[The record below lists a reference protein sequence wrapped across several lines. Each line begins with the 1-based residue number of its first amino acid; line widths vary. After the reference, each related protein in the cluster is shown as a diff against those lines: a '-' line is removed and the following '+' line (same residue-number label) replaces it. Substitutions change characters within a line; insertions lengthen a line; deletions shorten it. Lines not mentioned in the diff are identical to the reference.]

1 MEHNTSLPVL
11 PVSEATL
18 TGLFRETVLRHGDRP
33 AVRDDRTHLTYRDLD
48 RASDALA
55 HRLRATGVTGGDRV
69 VYHLERGVQ
78 VFVALLAVLKAGAAY
93 VPVDTRYPDARR
105 DLMITRSR
113 PALVLTDLPEAVSEH
128 IAGLGVEVLRVDGAP
143 DLSGGADPVP
153 GGREPLTAD
162 DPAAL
167 LFTSGSSGTPKAV
180 VLTHGNL
187 SHFAHNDA
195 LPRLG
200 PDDRVGHVSSLSFD
214 AFHYETWCAFAG
226 GAEILVLPTMP
237 DLVGRDIQRELR
249 RHRISAMLVPTM
261 AVNHV
266 VREDREAFSCLRV
279 LCTGGDVILPQT
291 CRDLLA
297 GSFAGRLFNLYGPTE
312 ATTACVAHE
321 IRDVTPEADSV
332 PIGRPLHGVTI
343 RVLDATHAEVAPG
356 EPGELHVA
364 GPGVALGYL
373 DQPELTG
380 ERFPADPFAA
390 DGSRMYATGDL
401 VRLDAE
407 GELHYLGRT
416 DDQVKIRGYRVEPRE
431 VERALARHG
440 AVREAAVLAVGA
452 GEDRHLVG
460 LVVADGAVSLGDLR
474 AYAETSLP
482 DFMVPSALI
491 RVPEIPATV
500 HGKRDLD
507 RLRTVVEE
515 HQRRDAGHVTPRDD
529 EERYLAGIWQDLL
542 AVERVGVTDDF
553 FELGGNSLLSFRL
566 LRRVA
571 KELGVTLSSREV
583 LTTSRLE
590 SLATLIRDRKELVG
604 P

>member
-1 MEHNTSLPVL
+1 MEHNTSLPGQ
-11 PVSEATL
+11 PVSGATL
-18 TGLFRETVLRHGDRP
+18 NGLFRETVLRHGDRP
-33 AVRDDRTHLTYRDLD
+33 AVRDDRTNLSYRQLD

-55 HRLRATGVTGGDRV
+55 VRLRGAGVQRGDRV
-69 VYHLERGVQ
+69 AYHLERGVQ
-78 VFVALLAVLKAGAAY
+78 VFVTLLAVLKAGAAY

-113 PALVLTDLPEAVSEH
+113 PALVVTDSPDSGHL
-128 IAGLGVEVLRVDGAP
+128 AGLGVKSIRLADLPDVGEGTEPSSGRQEPVDA
-143 DLSGGADPVP
+143 A
-153 GGREPLTAD
+153 

-180 VLTHGNL
+180 VLTHENL
-187 SHFAHNDA
+187 HQFAYDDT

-200 PDDRVGHVSSLSFD
+200 PEDRVGHVSSLSFD
-214 AFHYETWCAFAG
+214 AFHYETWCAFAS
-226 GAEILVLPTMP
+226 GAEIVVLPTMP

-261 AVNHV
+261 AFNHV
-266 VREDREAFSCLRV
+266 VREDRDAFSPLRI
-279 LCTGGDVILPQT
+279 LCTGGDVILPQA

-297 GSFAGRLFNLYGPTE
+297 GSFSGRLFNLYGPTE
-312 ATTACVAHE
+312 ATTACAAYEVRELAP
-321 IRDVTPEADSV
+321 DAASV
-332 PIGRPLHGVTI
+332 PIGRPLRGATL
-343 RVLDATHAEVAPG
+343 RVLDASSRAEVGPG
-356 EPGELHVA
+356 ESGELYVA
-364 GPGVALGYL
+364 GSGVALGYL
-373 DQPELTG
+373 DQPELTD
-380 ERFPADPFAA
+380 ERFPRDPFAA

-407 GELHYLGRT
+407 GQLHYLGRT

-431 VERALARHG
+431 VERTLARHG
-440 AVREAAVLAVGA
+440 DIREVAVLPVGE

-460 LVVADGAVSLGDLR
+460 LVVADGPVSLSALR
-474 AYAETSLP
+474 EYAEAALP

-491 RVPEIPATV
+491 RVPEIPATA

-507 RLRTVVEE
+507 QLRHVVAE
-515 HQRRDAGHVTPRDD
+515 HQRRDAAYITPRDE
-529 EERYLAGIWQDLL
+529 EERYLAAIWQELL
-542 AVERVGVTDDF
+542 AVERAGATDDF

-566 LRRVA
+566 LRRVS

-590 SLATLIRDRKELVG
+590 SLAALIRDRKEAVR

>member
-1 MEHNTSLPVL
+1 MSG
-11 PVSEATL
+11 ATL
-18 TGLFRETVLRHGDRP
+18 NGLFRETVLRHGDRP
-33 AVRDDRTHLTYRDLD
+33 AVRDDRTNLSYRELD

-55 HRLRATGVTGGDRV
+55 ARLRGAGVQRGDRV
-69 VYHLERGVQ
+69 AYHLERGVQ
-78 VFVALLAVLKAGAAY
+78 VFVTLLAILKAGAAY

-105 DLMITRSR
+105 DVMITRSR
-113 PALVLTDLPEAVSEH
+113 PALVVTDAPDSGHL
-128 IAGLGVEVLRVDGAP
+128 AGLGVKSIHLEGLPDVAAGTEPSSGPQEPVGA
-143 DLSGGADPVP
+143 AH
-153 GGREPLTAD
+153 
-162 DPAAL
+162 PAAL

-187 SHFAHNDA
+187 HQFAHDDS

-200 PDDRVGHVSSLSFD
+200 PEDRVGHVSSLSFD

-226 GAEILVLPTMP
+226 GAEIVVLPTMP

-261 AVNHV
+261 AFNHV
-266 VREDREAFSCLRV
+266 VREDRDAFSPLRI
-279 LCTGGDVILPQT
+279 LCTGGDVILPQA

-297 GSFAGRLFNLYGPTE
+297 GSFSGRLFNLYGPTE
-312 ATTACVAHE
+312 ATTACAAYEVRELAP
-321 IRDVTPEADSV
+321 DAGSV
-332 PIGRPLHGVTI
+332 PIGRPLSGATV
-343 RVLDATHAEVAPG
+343 RVLDPSSRAEVGPG
-356 EPGELHVA
+356 ESGELYVA
-364 GPGVALGYL
+364 GSGVALGYL
-373 DQPELTG
+373 DQPELTD
-380 ERFPADPFAA
+380 ERFPRDPFAA

-407 GELHYLGRT
+407 GQLHYLGRT

-431 VERALARHG
+431 VERTLARHG
-440 AVREAAVLAVGA
+440 DVREVAVLPVGD

-460 LVVADGAVSLGDLR
+460 LVVADGPVSLSALR
-474 AYAETSLP
+474 EYAEAALP

-491 RVPEIPATV
+491 RVPEIPATA

-507 RLRTVVEE
+507 QLRHVVAE
-515 HQRRDAGHVTPRDD
+515 HQRRDAAYITPRDE
-529 EERYLAGIWQDLL
+529 EERYLAGIWQELL
-542 AVERVGVTDDF
+542 AVERAGATDDF

-566 LRRVA
+566 LRRVS

-590 SLATLIRDRKELVG
+590 SLAALIRDRKEAVR

>member
-1 MEHNTSLPVL
+1 MENNTSLPGE
-11 PVSEATL
+11 PVSGATL

-33 AVRDDRTHLTYRDLD
+33 AVRDDRTDLSYRDLD

-55 HRLRATGVTGGDRV
+55 ARLRAAGVTRGDRV

-113 PALVLTDLPEAVSEH
+113 PALVLTD
-128 IAGLGVEVLRVDGAP
+128 
-143 DLSGGADPVP
+143 
-153 GGREPLTAD
+153 TAD
-162 DPAAL
+162 TAPLAALGTKVLVLDGSEDAPAAPAPAAGPGPDTTDAAAL

-187 SHFAHNDA
+187 HQFARNDA

-226 GAEILVLPTMP
+226 GAEIVVLPTMP
-237 DLVGRDIQRELR
+237 DLVGRDIRRELR
-249 RHRISAMLVPTM
+249 RYRISAMLVPTM

-266 VREDREAFSCLRV
+266 VREDRDAFSPLRV
-279 LCTGGDVILPQT
+279 LCTGGDVILPRT

-297 GSFAGRLFNLYGPTE
+297 GAFSGRLFNLYGPTE
-312 ATTACVAHE
+312 ATTACAAHE
-321 IRDVTPEADSV
+321 ITDVAPDADSV
-332 PIGRPLHGVTI
+332 PIGRPLHGVTL
-343 RVLDATHAEVAPG
+343 RVLDASGAEAAPG

-364 GPGVALGYL
+364 GPGVAVGYL
-373 DQPELTG
+373 DQPELSDA
-380 ERFPADPFAA
+380 RFPADPFAA
-390 DGSRMYATGDL
+390 DGTRMYATGDL
-401 VRLDAE
+401 VRRDAE
-407 GELHYLGRT
+407 GLLHYLGRT

-431 VERALARHG
+431 VERTLARHPD
-440 AVREAAVLAVGA
+440 VREMAVLTVGD

-460 LVVADGAVSLGDLR
+460 LVVADGAVSLTDLR
-474 AYAETSLP
+474 TYAEAALP

-491 RVPEIPATV
+491 RVPEIPATA

-507 RLRTVVEE
+507 RLRTVIDD
-515 HQRRDAGHVTPRDD
+515 HLRRDAGHVTPRDD

-566 LRRVA
+566 LRRVS

-590 SLATLIRDRKELVG
+590 SLATLIRDRKELVR

>member
-1 MEHNTSLPVL
+1 MEHNTSLPGE
-11 PVSEATL
+11 PVSGATL
-18 TGLFRETVLRHGDRP
+18 NGLFRETVLRHGDRP
-33 AVRDDRTHLTYRDLD
+33 AVRDDRTNLSYRELD

-55 HRLRATGVTGGDRV
+55 ARLRGAGVQRGDRV
-69 VYHLERGVQ
+69 AYHLERGVQ
-78 VFVALLAVLKAGAAY
+78 VFVTLLAILKAGAAY

-105 DLMITRSR
+105 DVMITRSR
-113 PALVLTDLPEAVSEH
+113 PALVVTDAPDSGHL
-128 IAGLGVEVLRVDGAP
+128 AGLGVKSIHLEGLPDVAAGTEPSSGPQEPVGA
-143 DLSGGADPVP
+143 AH
-153 GGREPLTAD
+153 
-162 DPAAL
+162 PAAL

-187 SHFAHNDA
+187 HQFAHDDS

-200 PDDRVGHVSSLSFD
+200 PEDRVGHVSSLSFD

-226 GAEILVLPTMP
+226 GAEIVVLPTMP

-261 AVNHV
+261 AFNHV
-266 VREDREAFSCLRV
+266 VREDRDAFSPLRI
-279 LCTGGDVILPQT
+279 LCTGGDVILPQA

-297 GSFAGRLFNLYGPTE
+297 GSFSGRLFNLYGPTE
-312 ATTACVAHE
+312 ATTACAAYEVRELAP
-321 IRDVTPEADSV
+321 DAGSV
-332 PIGRPLHGVTI
+332 PIGRPLSGATV
-343 RVLDATHAEVAPG
+343 RVLDPSSRAEVGPG
-356 EPGELHVA
+356 ESGELYVA
-364 GPGVALGYL
+364 GSGVALGYL
-373 DQPELTG
+373 DQPELTD
-380 ERFPADPFAA
+380 ERFPRDPFAA

-401 VRLDAE
+401 VRLDAQ
-407 GELHYLGRT
+407 GQLHYLGRT

-431 VERALARHG
+431 VERTLARHG
-440 AVREAAVLAVGA
+440 DVREVAVLPVGD

-460 LVVADGAVSLGDLR
+460 LVVADGPVSLSALR
-474 AYAETSLP
+474 EYAEAALP

-491 RVPEIPATV
+491 RVPEIPATA

-507 RLRTVVEE
+507 QLRHVVAE
-515 HQRRDAGHVTPRDD
+515 HQRRDAAYITPRDE
-529 EERYLAGIWQDLL
+529 EERYLAGIWQELL
-542 AVERVGVTDDF
+542 AVERAGATDDF

-566 LRRVA
+566 LRRVS

-590 SLATLIRDRKELVG
+590 SLAALIRDRKEAVR

>member
-1 MEHNTSLPVL
+1 MEHNTSLPGE
-11 PVSEATL
+11 PVSGATL
-18 TGLFRETVLRHGDRP
+18 NGLFRETVLRHGDRP
-33 AVRDDRTHLTYRDLD
+33 AVRDDRTNLSYRELD

-55 HRLRATGVTGGDRV
+55 ARLRGAGVQRGDRV
-69 VYHLERGVQ
+69 AYHLERGVQ
-78 VFVALLAVLKAGAAY
+78 VFVTLLAILKAGAAY

-105 DLMITRSR
+105 DVMITRSR
-113 PALVLTDLPEAVSEH
+113 PALVVTDAPDSGHL
-128 IAGLGVEVLRVDGAP
+128 AGLGVKSIHLEGLPDVAAGTEPSSGPQEPVGA
-143 DLSGGADPVP
+143 AH
-153 GGREPLTAD
+153 
-162 DPAAL
+162 PAAL

-187 SHFAHNDA
+187 HQFAHDDS

-200 PDDRVGHVSSLSFD
+200 PEDRVGHVSSLSFD

-226 GAEILVLPTMP
+226 GAEIVVLPTMP

-261 AVNHV
+261 AFNHV
-266 VREDREAFSCLRV
+266 VREDRDAFSPLRI
-279 LCTGGDVILPQT
+279 LCTGGDVILPQA

-297 GSFAGRLFNLYGPTE
+297 GSFSGRLFNLYGPTE
-312 ATTACVAHE
+312 ATTACAAYEVRELAP
-321 IRDVTPEADSV
+321 DAGSV
-332 PIGRPLHGVTI
+332 PIGRPLSGATV
-343 RVLDATHAEVAPG
+343 RVLDPSSRAEVGPG
-356 EPGELHVA
+356 ESGELYVA
-364 GPGVALGYL
+364 GSGVALGYL
-373 DQPELTG
+373 DQPELTD
-380 ERFPADPFAA
+380 ERFPRDPFAA

-407 GELHYLGRT
+407 GQLHYLGRT

-431 VERALARHG
+431 VERTLARHG
-440 AVREAAVLAVGA
+440 DVREVAVLPVGD

-460 LVVADGAVSLGDLR
+460 LVVADGPVSLSALR
-474 AYAETSLP
+474 EYAEAALP

-491 RVPEIPATV
+491 RVPEIPATA

-507 RLRTVVEE
+507 QLRQVVAEY
-515 HQRRDAGHVTPRDD
+515 QRRDAAYITPRDE
-529 EERYLAGIWQDLL
+529 EERYLAGIWQELL
-542 AVERVGVTDDF
+542 AVERAGATDDF

-566 LRRVA
+566 LRRVS

-590 SLATLIRDRKELVG
+590 SLAALIRDRKEAVR